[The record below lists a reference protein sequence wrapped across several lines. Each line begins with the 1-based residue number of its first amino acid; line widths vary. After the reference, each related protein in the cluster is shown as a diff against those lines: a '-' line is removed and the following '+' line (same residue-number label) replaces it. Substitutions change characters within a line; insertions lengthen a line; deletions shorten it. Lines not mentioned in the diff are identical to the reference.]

1 MADTFLLVEV
11 HGDKDRGN
19 PRPPGTQVIQSAD
32 DLDEIREFLEVK
44 CGANRRLIADGGN
57 NG

>member
-11 HGDKDRGN
+11 HGDMERGN

-44 CGANRRLIADGGN
+44 CGTSRLITDGGH